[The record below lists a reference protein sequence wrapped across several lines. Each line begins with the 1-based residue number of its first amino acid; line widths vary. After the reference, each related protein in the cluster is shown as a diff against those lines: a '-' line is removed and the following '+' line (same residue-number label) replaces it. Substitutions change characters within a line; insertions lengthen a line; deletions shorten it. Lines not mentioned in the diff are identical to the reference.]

1 MDPISSSVSTRTSNP
16 QAPVPAQQKRDEEA
30 ITAPQPP
37 ADSVSS
43 SFPGRDV
50 QLQRR
55 QVVEELGKNQSAQTE
70 LRSTGEQLQQGIAL
84 AEAAAQPSTS
94 ADERKQLQEAF
105 AEVSNNLAAAADRAE
120 KSGNKSIDTNSL
132 RVRSGI
138 ESPSAAKETA
148 DSLSQNLDQVQ
159 SGLAT
164 LASREQTLNRDF
176 PRTVSNDDN
185 RASISSRQQA
195 DQIARQTQNRIQQD
209 SGNALAAQANTDKQT
224 ALTLFQ

>member
-1 MDPISSSVSTRTSNP
+1 MDPISSSVSTRANSL
-16 QAPVPAQQKRDEEA
+16 QAPLPAQQKRDEEA

-37 ADSVSS
+37 ADSAST
-43 SFPGRDV
+43 SFAGRDV

-55 QVVEELGKNQSAQTE
+55 QVVEEVGKNQSAQAE
-70 LRSTGEQLQQGIAL
+70 LRSAGDQLRQGVAL
-84 AEAAAQPSTS
+84 AEAAAEPSRS
-94 ADERKQLQEAF
+94 DNERRQLQDAF
-105 AEVSNNLAAAADRAE
+105 AEVSNNLSALADKAD
-120 KSGNKSIDTNSL
+120 KSGNNAIDTNSL

-138 ESPSAAKETA
+138 ESRSAAKETA
-148 DSLSQNLDQVQ
+148 DSLSQSLDQVQ

-164 LASREQTLNRDF
+164 LASQEQNLNRDF

-185 RASISSRQQA
+185 RVSISSRQQA

>member
-1 MDPISSSVSTRTSNP
+1 MDPISSSVSTRTSSL
-16 QAPVPAQQKRDEEA
+16 QAPLPAQQKRDGEA

-37 ADSVSS
+37 ADSVST

-55 QVVEELGKNQSAQTE
+55 QVVEELGKNQSAQAE
-70 LRSTGEQLQQGIAL
+70 LRSAGEQLRQGMAL
-84 AEAAAQPSTS
+84 AEAATEPSRS
-94 ADERKQLQEAF
+94 DNERQQLQDAF
-105 AEVSNNLAAAADRAE
+105 AEVSNNLSALADKAD
-120 KSGNKSIDTNSL
+120 KSGNKSIDTNRL
-132 RVRSGI
+132 RVRTGV
-138 ESPSAAKETA
+138 ESPSAARETA
-148 DSLSQNLDQVQ
+148 DSLSQSLDQVQ

-164 LASREQTLNRDF
+164 LASQEQTLNRDF

-195 DQIARQTQNRIQQD
+195 DQVARQTQNRIQQD
-209 SGNALAAQANTDKQT
+209 SGNALAAQANADKQT